1 VVLSE
6 ESFYSPCSFSDGNGN
21 DVIVKQTKSN
31 EYAEKIIRTALTQLG
46 SCVGLVSLIKDCQ
59 SYVIKNSISLAWRIG
74 RAVSI
79 AKQKSDIVHLADHI
93 IDAIKPTTGKKLFEG
108 KIIAV
113 EKKLE
118 RGYIFGEVVIEDS
131 EQNQLRL
138 PFQNENLVA
147 RLNGK
152 VVASVPDLITVIDA
166 DSGEEVGTPDY
177 KYGLVVFVLVI
188 SPSNLWTDTKKG
200 LEVGGP
206 EAFGLDIEYK
216 PIGTYSEPASVID
229 EYA

>member
-1 VVLSE
+1 
-6 ESFYSPCSFSDGNGN
+6 
-21 DVIVKQTKSN
+21 
-31 EYAEKIIRTALTQLG
+31 
-46 SCVGLVSLIKDCQ
+46 
-59 SYVIKNSISLAWRIG
+59 
-74 RAVSI
+74 
-79 AKQKSDIVHLADHI
+79 
-93 IDAIKPTTGKKLFEG
+93 
-108 KIIAV
+108 
-113 EKKLE
+113 
-118 RGYIFGEVVIEDS
+118 
-131 EQNQLRL
+131 
-138 PFQNENLVA
+138 
-147 RLNGK
+147 LNGK